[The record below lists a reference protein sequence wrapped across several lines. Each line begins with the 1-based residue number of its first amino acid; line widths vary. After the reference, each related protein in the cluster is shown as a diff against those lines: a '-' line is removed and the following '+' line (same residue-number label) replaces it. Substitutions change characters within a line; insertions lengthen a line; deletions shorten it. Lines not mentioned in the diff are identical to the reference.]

1 MFNFFRD
8 EVEMEILRGC
18 SRDAL
23 PNLPKNNFDLI
34 YPDGDHS
41 YHGVSVDI
49 DNCCSLVRDGG
60 ILCGDDLEIQAIT
73 AMLRLR

>member
-60 ILCGDDLEIQAIT
+60 YLVW
-73 AMLRLR
+73 R